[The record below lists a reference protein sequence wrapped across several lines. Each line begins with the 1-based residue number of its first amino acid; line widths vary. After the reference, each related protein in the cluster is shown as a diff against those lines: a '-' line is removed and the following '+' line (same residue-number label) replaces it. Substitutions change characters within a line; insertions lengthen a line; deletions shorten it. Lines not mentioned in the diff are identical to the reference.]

1 MLLLLNS
8 KLRDET
14 NICLFPYLICSYQ
27 KENFQISFII
37 KMKLSNKYCC
47 ISCDKISN
55 LILNINLHFSLF
67 LPFVL
72 YFISFGSAP
81 THDRVG
87 VPREPSAAPHALIQN
102 GEWWK
107 CWIVSSASVDQLAT
121 EYIILYNSDC
131 GPVWMNF
138 SCHIY
143 SGLAIS

>member
-1 MLLLLNS
+1 MFLLEFAYSIKLFFSSPFSATFHNQLEIPQDPSALPHAFIAS

-55 LILNINLHFSLF
+55 IILNINLHFSLF
-67 LPFVL
+67 LPFAL

-87 VPREPSAAPHALIQN
+87 VPREPSAAPQALIQN
-102 GEWWK
+102 GE
-107 CWIVSSASVDQLAT
+107 
-121 EYIILYNSDC
+121 
-131 GPVWMNF
+131 
-138 SCHIY
+138 
-143 SGLAIS
+143 